1 MTEATIQKAIFDYLK
16 SLGVWCFAFKASICN
31 ERGVPDIICCYKGRF
46 IGLEVKTARGRPS
59 TIQKAQIRRINCAM
73 GKAKVVRSV
82 EDVKEIIKE
91 LDTLKG
97 GKLSDDSADSDDDI
111 PDG

>member
-1 MTEATIQKAIFDYLK
+1 MSESTIQKAILDYLK

-46 IGLEVKTARGRPS
+46 IGLEVKTARGKPS
-59 TIQKAQIRRINCAM
+59 SIQRAQIRRINCAM

-82 EDVKEIIKE
+82 DEVKEVLKE
-91 LDTLKG
+91 LDE
-97 GKLSDDSADSDDDI
+97 DDEQGD
-111 PDG
+111 P

>member
-1 MTEATIQKAIFDYLK
+1 MTEATIQKAILDYLK
-16 SLGVWCFAFKASICN
+16 SLGAWCFAFKASICN

-59 TIQKAQIRRINCAM
+59 SIQKAQIRRINCAM

-82 EDVKEIIKE
+82 EEVKEV
-91 LDTLKG
+91 LNTLEG
-97 GKLSDDSADSDDDI
+97 DKLSDDSADSDDDL